1 MVRFPRQRVR
11 HQARRRQRSSRH
23 RRHRPRPM
31 RRPINQEARK
41 CTNLRTFS
49 RRRFH
54 HQMSSAA
61 GSSRN
66 CTNLPSFRMLHVC
79 RIPMRV
85 LSPPADSWKMCPAG
99 NTYRGTRSGA
109 AGLACGLPM
118 SSGTRCGVALHP
130 RGELASIVAR
140 YATIAEPGH
149 SSRRS
154 EWGSS
159 TQFSWMRRTMG
170 G

>member
-1 MVRFPRQRVR
+1 MYQPEDIFATEVPPSNVVGCGQ
-11 HQARRRQRSSRH
+11 
-23 RRHRPRPM
+23 
-31 RRPINQEARK
+31 
-41 CTNLRTFS
+41 FS
-49 RRRFH
+49 QLHKFA
-54 HQMSSAA
+54 QFQNAA
-61 GSSRN
+61 
-66 CTNLPSFRMLHVC
+66 CVC

-85 LSPPADSWKMCPAG
+85 LSPPADSLKMCPAG

-109 AGLACGLPM
+109 AGLACGSPM
-118 SSGTRCGVALHP
+118 SSGMRCGVALHP

-159 TQFSWMRRTMG
+159 TQFRG
-170 G
+170 

>member
-41 CTNLRTFS
+41 CANLRTFS

-54 HQMSSAA
+54 HQISSAA

-85 LSPPADSWKMCPAG
+85 LSPPADSWKMCAAG

-159 TQFSWMRRTMG
+159 TQFRG
-170 G
+170 